1 MSFIESTK
9 ANDPSLDVVRA
20 GLTEAVTRQRELKAK
35 LAALQEHRPETRPPT
50 VDELV
55 HLAQDV
61 YAHLKA
67 DPIAGREML
76 RNLLGEGMMKLTP
89 NDDGTYEVDSS
100 LIWDRLAWK
109 TRKPRGGSGPAGA
122 PEVVG
127 NDGCAGRI

>member
-1 MSFIESTK
+1 
-9 ANDPSLDVVRA
+9 
-20 GLTEAVTRQRELKAK
+20 LKAR
-35 LAALQEHRPETRPPT
+35 LAALQEDRPETRPPT
-50 VDELV
+50 VEELV
-55 HLAQDV
+55 NLAQDV
-61 YAHLKA
+61 HARLKE

-89 NDDGTYEVDSS
+89 NGDGTYEVESS